1 MKIVNDFEQNT
12 PEWEKFRLGKLT
24 GSRLASIWS
33 SRPYTVKDVEELLTN
48 RGVDLAKFQAK
59 LNEKRKKHGDKPKK
73 YTKAD
78 LEKLLTEEDI
88 AQLSEDSDKKLE
100 FYQVLADQFAIT
112 IEDDENQYRSAM
124 DRGHEL
130 EDEAALAFAAKF
142 EKELDVIGCVESDA
156 DPRIINSPDRYVKPA
171 DGKTYRESVEIKCL
185 NAAKHLMCFFE
196 RKIPEEYFTQKV
208 QYFVTGE
215 TLERTYWVF
224 YNPRVPILP
233 LFVIAVERSD
243 VGHWPETMTRYQLR
257 TLNQIDA
264 LKQRLIE
271 EADNIM
277 LRSKPEKGITA
288 NV

>member
-1 MKIVNDFEQNT
+1 MKIINDFEQNT
-12 PEWEKFRLGKLT
+12 PEWEQFRLGKLT

-33 SRPYTVKDVEELLTN
+33 SRPYTVKDIEDLLKR
-48 RGVDLAKFQAK
+48 RGFSLERFQQK
-59 LNEKRKKHGDKPKK
+59 LNEKRKARGEKAKK

-78 LEKLLTEEDI
+78 LEKILTEDDV
-88 AQLSEDSDKKLE
+88 ATLSSDSEKKLE
-100 FYQVLADQFAIT
+100 YYQVLADQFAIT
-112 IEDDENQYRSAM
+112 PQDDENQYVSAM
-124 DRGHEL
+124 ERGHEL
-130 EDEAALAFAAKF
+130 EDEAAMAFAAKF
-142 EKELDVIGCVESDA
+142 DKELDIIGCVVSEA

-171 DGKTYRESVEIKCL
+171 KDSQVYTEAVEVKCL

-224 YNPRVPILP
+224 YNPRVAILP
-233 LFVIAVERSD
+233 LFVIVVEKSD
-243 VGHWPETMTRYQLR
+243 VGHWPETMTKYQLR
-257 TLNQIDA
+257 TLNELDV
-264 LKQRLIE
+264 LKQRLID

-288 NV
+288 

>member
-33 SRPYTVKDVEELLTN
+33 SRPYTVVDIENLLKSRN
-48 RGVDLAKFQAK
+48 FDLTQFQK
-59 LNEKRKKHGDKPKK
+59 EFNEKRKELDLKPKK

-78 LEKLLTEEDI
+78 LEKILTEDDI
-88 AQLSEDSDKKLE
+88 ATLSSDSEKKLE

-112 IEDDENQYRSAM
+112 VEDDEKKYRDAM

-130 EDEAALAFAAKF
+130 EDEAAMAFAAKF
-142 EKELDVIGCVESDA
+142 DKELDVIGCVVSDA
-156 DPRIINSPDRYVKPA
+156 DPRIINSPDRYVKPGGRKRIYKEA
-171 DGKTYRESVEIKCL
+171 VEVKCL

-196 RKIPEEYFTQKV
+196 RKIPEEYFTQKI

-215 TLERTYWVF
+215 KLERTFWVF

-233 LFVIAVERSD
+233 LFVIVVERSD
-243 VGHWPETMTRYQLR
+243 VGHWPETMTKYQLR
-257 TLNQIDA
+257 TLSEIDA
-264 LKQRLIE
+264 LKDRLFA

-277 LRSKPEKGITA
+277 LRAKPEKGITA
-288 NV
+288 